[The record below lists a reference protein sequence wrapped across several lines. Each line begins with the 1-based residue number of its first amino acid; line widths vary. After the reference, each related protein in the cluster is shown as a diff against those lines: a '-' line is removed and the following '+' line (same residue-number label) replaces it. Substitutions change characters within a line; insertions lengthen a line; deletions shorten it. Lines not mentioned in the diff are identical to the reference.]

1 MKTFI
6 PNSKPLG
13 MAHPSGQTFRI
24 GGAGF
29 VLRRSSGH
37 FALAALLAGLFLL
50 LFSPASARAERNPTN
65 CLGSGLGISLYTS
78 LPDVHIGD
86 TIYYSVNVF
95 NTAFPSCNAGE
106 TNPAT
111 AGAIQAYIV
120 TPNGVTNHLTLRR
133 TFLAPGDSDYYTNV
147 VSYVV
152 RAQDILSD
160 GTVRAT
166 ATDQGDIHQNDT
178 DSYGGGNQ
186 GVNTEVNLPCIQI
199 AVQCVGST
207 GETGAITFSGT
218 VTNCGNVTLVGVTV
232 TNFVNNG
239 AFTVLFPT
247 NLAIGQVATFSGSW
261 IPLNPCSPSTATLVA
276 QGTDQYT
283 STPKTVTSTANT
295 TCSAVLTP
303 GIKVTKVCPA
313 QPVAPGQLLTFSGS
327 VSNTGNVTLTNIVVL
342 NNQPVANTTVF
353 TQASLAPG
361 AVANFT
367 GSYLAPTN
375 CSVTDTLTGTGR
387 SICGTAV
394 TNTATATCPILTTP
408 QIVVTATC
416 PVTPVVPGG
425 SLTYSGTVSNA
436 GNNTLTNIVVVSDQ
450 PVPNTVIFTRSTL
463 APGVATNFTGTYTV
477 PANACSVTT
486 TFTGTGKDIC
496 TLNATTNT
504 VATTCTVTTAPA
516 IGVTLACPAVT
527 ASAGGLITYTGV
539 VTNSGNVI
547 LNNVTVVNNQAS
559 PSTVLTVPSLA
570 AHASASFTAS
580 FTAPIDACTVSST
593 VIATGSD
600 NCTSLMVTNTASS
613 TCPLITTPGLV
624 LTKVCPAQPVAP
636 GQLFTFSGSVSNTG
650 NVTLTN
656 IVVLNN
662 QPVTNTL
669 VFTLTSLAPGAV
681 TNFTGSYLAPTNCS
695 VTDTLTGTGRS
706 TCGTAVTNRVTATC
720 PILTMPAIVVTQ
732 VCPTTPVLPGG
743 ILTYSGTVSN
753 AGNYTLTNIVVVNNR
768 PAANTVIFTRT
779 TLAPGATA
787 SFSGSYQVP
796 IDCCIVWSTVT
807 ASGQGCD
814 GVTVTDT
821 DTSTCTVLTLPNIV
835 VTKICTSGILHP
847 GDLLTYSG
855 SVSNAGNVTLLNVTV
870 VNNQPT
876 NSSPL
881 LGPIALAPG
890 ESVSYYASY
899 IVPPDFCG
907 SDTVTASGWDMC
919 SYLPVAS
926 SVTATCP
933 VTLAPRLTITQNCPP
948 QPTPRGGLYTFT
960 GSVSNAGNVTLV
972 NVVVTN
978 NYKFD
983 CYTLTNRLVIGPLTL
998 APGASANFSGSYTA
1012 PWSCCEVVDTLTAR
1026 GQDRC
1031 AGSNVTATATT
1042 VCPLLTAPG
1051 IAVVQNCPPNPV
1063 PMGSVYGFSGYVT
1076 NTGDAV
1082 LTNVF
1087 VFGPQGTNTP
1097 VLGPIELAP
1106 YESATYFGSYP
1117 VPFNTCSVTIT
1128 ARGQDI
1134 CAGNVA
1140 TNLASCPVAT
1150 AALLALTQN
1159 CPVAPVVPGDRLIL
1173 SGSVS
1178 NAGNITL
1185 VNIVV
1190 TNNQSGNTP
1199 LITIATLVPG
1209 AVVNFN
1215 GSYVA
1220 PATCSSTSTSTA
1232 TGQSICGVGV
1242 TNAVSTTCLITTTPL
1257 LTLTLNC
1264 PERPAVPGGLL
1275 TYSGSVS
1282 NAGNI
1287 LLTNIVVLNNLS
1299 GGTPVF
1305 TTNTLAPGTIARF
1318 TGSYVAPTNCSAVS
1332 LSTATAQSIC
1342 GVAITNLVSTTCPIL
1357 TAPGITITESC
1368 SPGPV
1373 TNGSSV
1379 VFLGSVTNIGN
1390 ITLTN
1395 VFVFSG
1401 SSNGIPVLGPITL
1414 APGASAPFAGSYT
1427 AIGGSAPVTNSI
1439 IVTNGSGT
1447 ITTNHT
1453 PVITTNTVT
1462 PAFGTINPVILTYT
1476 NRFSVP
1482 SDLHGL
1488 MFANQD
1494 ENWGPT
1500 LFYTTGQPGSGAN
1513 TFDTISTIS
1522 APAYVGSPSVGYV
1535 TNEYSLTLTGYDALT
1550 LAAPNVGYG
1559 EVNFYYLRHDFGGV
1573 CHFGAIKA
1581 AGASSD
1587 GDLPNTLAG
1596 TGFTGL
1602 AFAEDNV
1609 NGYGANMFYYVRNDA
1624 TGIAWFG
1631 SLDPTPGLV
1640 ATDLYAVGTNFDA
1653 LVYVTGTPIT
1663 GWGTGYF
1670 AYLRHNNTGSILGT
1684 LNPLTH
1690 VPTDRMSFGTNFF
1703 NALTFT
1709 PTDVGYGANSFYY
1722 LLPTRIIY
1730 TTNIVT
1736 SYTTNT
1742 VTTYV
1747 TNSWISF
1754 TPTNTVTVSGLDLCQ
1769 GRTVVATADC
1779 TGMVIPLII
1788 SAPAINSD
1796 GFFGLS
1802 IPTREGQSYTVQYK
1816 NTLNDPAWTDL
1827 PGMPVSGTGGILIIM
1842 DPNAAVQPMR
1852 FYRVSMP

>member
-1 MKTFI
+1 MKTSI
-6 PNSKPLG
+6 QNSAAKG
-13 MAHPSGQTFRI
+13 IAQSSDQTPPIRET
-24 GGAGF
+24 GGAGCH
-29 VLRRSSGH
+29 SSGR
-37 FALAALLAGLFLL
+37 LAMTALLLGLFLF
-50 LFSPASARAERNPTN
+50 LFSAASARAERNPTN

-120 TPNGVTNHLTLRR
+120 TPNGVTNSLTLRR
-133 TFLAPGDSDYYTNV
+133 TFLAPGDSDFYTNI

-166 ATDQGDIHQNDT
+166 ATDEGDIHQNDT

-207 GETGAITFSGT
+207 GENGAITFSGT

-239 AFTVLFPT
+239 IFTVLFPT
-247 NLAIGQVATFSGSW
+247 NLTIGQVATFSGSW

-283 STPKTVTSTANT
+283 STPKTVTSTAST
-295 TCSAVLTP
+295 TCSEVLTP

-353 TQASLAPG
+353 TLASLAPG
-361 AVANFT
+361 VVANFT

-387 SICGTAV
+387 SICGIAV

-408 QIVVTATC
+408 AMVVTATC

-436 GNNTLTNIVVVSDQ
+436 GNNTLTNIIVVSDR
-450 PVPNTVIFTRSTL
+450 PASNTVLFTRSTL
-463 APGVATNFTGTYTV
+463 APGVSTNFTGTYTV
-477 PANACSVTT
+477 PTNACSVTT

-496 TLNATTNT
+496 TLNAATNT
-504 VATTCTVTTAPA
+504 VATTCSVTTTPA

-559 PSTVLTVPSLA
+559 PSTVLIVPSLP

-600 NCTSLMVTNTASS
+600 NCTSLTVTNTASA
-613 TCPLITTPGLV
+613 TCSLITTPGLL
-624 LTKVCPAQPVAP
+624 LTKTCPVESVAP

-656 IVVLNN
+656 IAVLNN
-662 QPVTNTL
+662 QPATNTL
-669 VFTLTSLAPGAV
+669 VFTLAALAPGAI

-706 TCGTAVTNRVTATC
+706 ICGTAVTNKVTATC
-720 PILTMPAIVVTQ
+720 PILTTPAIVVTLT
-732 VCPTTPVLPGG
+732 CPTISVLPGG

-768 PAANTVIFTRT
+768 PAANTVVFTRT

-796 IDCCIVWSTVT
+796 IDCCVVWSTAT

-821 DTSTCTVLTLPNIV
+821 DTSTCTVSTLPNIV

-870 VNNQPT
+870 ASDQPT
-876 NSSPL
+876 NRTSL

-890 ESVSYYASY
+890 ESVSYTASY

-919 SYLPVAS
+919 SYLPVTN

-933 VTLAPRLTITQNCPP
+933 VTMTPRLTITQNCPA

-983 CYTLTNRLVIGPLTL
+983 CYTLTNRLVIGPITL
-998 APGASANFSGSYTA
+998 APGVSVNFSGSYTA

-1031 AGSNVTATATT
+1031 SSSNVTATATA
-1042 VCPLLTAPG
+1042 VCPLLTTPG
-1051 IAVVQNCPPNPV
+1051 IAVVQNCPPASI
-1063 PMGSVYGFSGYVT
+1063 PMGSVYGYSGYVT

-1082 LTNVF
+1082 LTNVL
-1087 VFGPQGTNTP
+1087 VFGPQGTNTI

-1106 YESATYFGSYP
+1106 AESATYSGSYP
-1117 VPFNTCSVTIT
+1117 VPYNTCSVIVT

-1134 CAGNVA
+1134 CAGNTV

-1150 AALLALTQN
+1150 TALLALTQN
-1159 CPVAPVVPGDRLIL
+1159 CPVIPAIPGSQLTY

-1190 TNNQSGNTP
+1190 TNNQSGNIP
-1199 LITIATLVPG
+1199 LITIATLTPG
-1209 AVVNFN
+1209 AVVSFN
-1215 GSYVA
+1215 GSYLA
-1220 PATCSSTSTSTA
+1220 PAACASTSTSTA
-1232 TGQSICGVGV
+1232 IGQSLCGVGV
-1242 TNAVSTTCLITTTPL
+1242 TNTVSTTCPITTTPM
-1257 LTLTLNC
+1257 LTLVLNC
-1264 PERPAVPGGLL
+1264 PEPAAVPGGLL
-1275 TYSGSVS
+1275 TYSGTVS

-1287 LLTNIVVLNNLS
+1287 LITNIVVLNNLS
-1299 GGTPVF
+1299 GVTPVF
-1305 TTNTLAPGTIARF
+1305 TTNTLAPGAVARF

-1332 LSTATAQSIC
+1332 LSTATGRSIC
-1342 GVAITNLVSTTCPIL
+1342 GVAVTNAVSTTCPIL
-1357 TAPGITITESC
+1357 TAPGITLVESC
-1368 SPGPV
+1368 SSGPV
-1373 TNGSSV
+1373 TNGSLV
-1379 VFLGSVTNIGN
+1379 TFLGAVTNIGN

-1401 SSNGIPVLGPITL
+1401 SSNGTPVLGPITL

-1427 AIGGSAPVTNSI
+1427 ATGGSDPVTNSI
-1439 IVTNGSGT
+1439 IVTNGSGS
-1447 ITTNHT
+1447 ITTNYT

-1462 PAFGTINPVILTYT
+1462 PAFGTINPVTLTYT

-1482 SDLHGL
+1482 GDLHGL

-1500 LFYTTGQPGSGAN
+1500 LFYTTRQPGSGAN
-1513 TFDTISTIS
+1513 TLDTISTIS
-1522 APAYVGSPSVGYV
+1522 APAYAGSPSVGYV

-1550 LAAPNVGYG
+1550 LAAPDVGYG
-1559 EVNFYYLRHDFGGV
+1559 EINFYYLRHDSSNV

-1581 AGASSD
+1581 AAASSD

-1609 NGYGANMFYYVRNDA
+1609 NSYGANMFYYVRNNA
-1624 TGIAWFG
+1624 AGIAWFG
-1631 SLDPTPGLV
+1631 SISPTPGLAV
-1640 ATDLYAVGTNFDA
+1640 TDLYTVGTNFDA
-1653 LVYVTGTPIT
+1653 LVYVTGTPIS

-1670 AYLRHNNTGSILGT
+1670 AYLRHDSTGSILGT

-1690 VPTDRMSFGTNFF
+1690 VTTDRLSLGTNFLSD
-1703 NALTFT
+1703 LTFT
-1709 PTDVGYGANSFYY
+1709 ATDMGYGANSFYY
-1722 LLPTRIIY
+1722 LRPTRTTY

-1736 SYTTNT
+1736 SYTTNAVAT
-1742 VTTYV
+1742 YTTNY
-1747 TNSWISF
+1747 WASF
-1754 TPTNTVTVSGLDLCQ
+1754 EPTNTVTASGMDLCQ
-1769 GRTVVATADC
+1769 GRTVVAAADC
-1779 TGMVIPLII
+1779 TGLVVPLII
-1788 SAPAINSD
+1788 GAPAINSD

-1802 IPTREGQSYTVQYK
+1802 IPTKEGQSYIVQYK
-1816 NTLNDPAWTDL
+1816 NTLTDPAWTDL
-1827 PGMPVSGTGGILIIM
+1827 PGMPVAGTGGILIIT
-1842 DPNAAVQPMR
+1842 DPNAAVQPTR